1 MNNES
6 EANGKFGIG
15 SLFTSVLSGLALTL
29 ILFFITAA
37 LICFTP
43 LGGGFSETAVLVGTV
58 LGIFA
63 SGFLSGAKR
72 SSSGW
77 LWGGIAGVVY
87 ALIMFAA
94 SAFHGNASL
103 AKLLISAA
111 AAFVCGA
118 AGGIL
123 GINLIKNKNS

>member
-6 EANGKFGIG
+6 EMNGKFGVG
-15 SLFTSVLSGLALTL
+15 AVFTSVLLGLALTL

-43 LGGGFSETAVLVGTV
+43 LGSSFSEIAVLVGTV
-58 LGIFA
+58 LGIFV

-72 SSSGW
+72 KSSGW
-77 LWGGIAGVVY
+77 LWGGIAGLIY
-87 ALIMFAA
+87 ALIMFGA
-94 SAFHGNASL
+94 SALHGNASIT
-103 AKLLISAA
+103 KLLISGA

-123 GINLIKNKNS
+123 GINIIKK

>member
-6 EANGKFGIG
+6 EMTGKFGIG
-15 SLFTSVLSGLALTL
+15 SLFTSILSGLALTL
-29 ILFFITAA
+29 ILFFITAV

-43 LGGGFSETAVLVGTV
+43 LGSGFSEIAVLIGTV
-58 LGIFA
+58 LGIFV

-72 SSSGW
+72 NSSGW
-77 LWGGIAGVVY
+77 LWGGIAGLVY

-103 AKLLISAA
+103 SKLLISAA
-111 AAFVCGA
+111 AAFICGA

-123 GINLIKNKNS
+123 GINLLKK